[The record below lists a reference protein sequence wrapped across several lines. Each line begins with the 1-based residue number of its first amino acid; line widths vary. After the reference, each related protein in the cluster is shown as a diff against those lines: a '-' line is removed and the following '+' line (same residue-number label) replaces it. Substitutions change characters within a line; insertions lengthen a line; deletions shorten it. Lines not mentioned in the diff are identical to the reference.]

1 MTQKAQYIID
11 NDMVSWLHITNR
23 KRNLVRG
30 VSFHKE
36 PNGEIV
42 ISVSILNKKNENY
55 FRLETLINKQMI
67 NKLRKFLEKGDH

>member
-1 MTQKAQYIID
+1 MIQKAQYIID

-23 KRNLVRG
+23 KRNIIRG

-42 ISVSILNKKNENY
+42 ISVSILNKKNEN
-55 FRLETLINKQMI
+55 
-67 NKLRKFLEKGDH
+67 